1 MSFRTTLFLLA
12 SLIVLILAYVFVS
25 GSYDN
30 PASATVMFHS
40 RDVRSLKAMTLND
53 DLNMIQEDGVWTLD
67 GKVLDEQQIESFL
80 QELQE
85 HEKGQLVSKNPDN
98 WPQYGLS
105 EGFQT
110 IAFEGGPIDSLVLGS
125 AAPGGLVYVRY
136 GDAPEVYA
144 SRSRLM
150 SFLRYDRDRWL
161 SKALFDEEVIPSRI
175 TARVGEEK
183 WEIVKTDGVWM
194 VDGLEVDPQEVED
207 YWSSIQGLKGSS
219 LESDVSLFVDS
230 DNALAVV
237 GEDGEEMVISV
248 DVQDDQGALVQVS
261 GREELLRFS
270 HDLSSRIR
278 PSFLDSAESD
288 MLTAPDSSL

>member
-1 MSFRTTLFLLA
+1 MSFRTTLFLLV

-30 PASATVMFHS
+30 PASATEMFSS
-40 RDVRSLKAMTLND
+40 RDVQSLESMTLND
-53 DLNMIQEDGVWTLD
+53 DLSMTQEDGVWKLEGKALD
-67 GKVLDEQQIESFL
+67 GQQIESFL
-80 QELQE
+80 HELQE

-110 IAFEGGPIDSLVLGS
+110 IAFEGGPIDTLVLGS
-125 AAPGGLVYVRY
+125 AAPGGLLYVRY
-136 GDAPEVYA
+136 DDAPEVYA
-144 SRSRLM
+144 SQTRLM

-161 SKALFDEEVIPSRI
+161 SKALFTDEVIPTRI
-175 TARVGEEK
+175 TARVGDEK
-183 WEIVKTDGVWM
+183 WEMVKTDSVWK
-194 VDGLEVDPQEVED
+194 VDGSEVEEQAVVD
-207 YWSSIQGLKGSS
+207 YWTSIQGLKGSS
-219 LESDVSLFVDS
+219 FESDVSLFGEA

-237 GEDGEEMVISV
+237 GENGNEIVVTV
-248 DVQDDQGALVQVS
+248 DVQDDQGSLVQVS

-278 PSFLDSAESD
+278 PSFLESTESD